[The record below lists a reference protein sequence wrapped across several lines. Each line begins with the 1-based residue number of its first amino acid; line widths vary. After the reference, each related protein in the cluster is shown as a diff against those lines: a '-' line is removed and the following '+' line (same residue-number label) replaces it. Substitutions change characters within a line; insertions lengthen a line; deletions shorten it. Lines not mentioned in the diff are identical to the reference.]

1 MKRELQEWRKG
12 RKRSPLP
19 AVACALLLALGLLAA
34 YVGGLVSE
42 RSFQEELLLEFP
54 GSYAATRLVY
64 QAGAQD
70 VQGLSDAMGLPC
82 SLEISK
88 SGSLTFNGTL
98 LLEESELSAV
108 KIGREE
114 ESRYEEAFGEFA
126 RENPLL
132 EDGGYLILLS
142 GNGETAA
149 FCYTDGGLFFTPD
162 SVSVYEIKKL
172 DENTTGKE

>member
-19 AVACALLLALGLLAA
+19 AVACALLLVLGLLAA

-70 VQGLSDAMGLPC
+70 IQGLSDAM
-82 SLEISK
+82 
-88 SGSLTFNGTL
+88 
-98 LLEESELSAV
+98 
-108 KIGREE
+108 
-114 ESRYEEAFGEFA
+114 
-126 RENPLL
+126 
-132 EDGGYLILLS
+132 
-142 GNGETAA
+142 
-149 FCYTDGGLFFTPD
+149 
-162 SVSVYEIKKL
+162 
-172 DENTTGKE
+172 